1 MGTIPDNLEGIFQHL
16 REAALTMQKGG
27 GVGMD
32 FSTIR
37 PAGAPVRGVGAQA
50 SGPLSFMDAWDAMC
64 RTVMSAGQRRGAMM
78 ACLRIDHPDVL
89 EFVSAKADPGRL
101 RNFNVS
107 VAVTDEFMRAVEAGR
122 DYGLVSPRTGAEVKR
137 LDAPHDWEH
146 SLEVQLP
153 FLQRVL
159 GGFRLVP
166 ISVGDAT
173 PDEVA
178 EVLELLWGGRETL
191 VVVSS
196 DLSHYYDYETAR
208 RLDARTT
215 LAIEALEPGGLDEES
230 ACGRVPARGLLVAAK
245 RHALR
250 ARTLDLRSSGDT
262 AGSRDEVVGYAKLAL
277 SSARPDVVMHDVT
290 GVRRAW
296 RGRGIAGARYWTR
309 SATPPG
315 PRTGKTAPKRP

>member
-1 MGTIPDNLEGIFQHL
+1 VRAPAVAGTFYPAEPRALAAAVDGYL
-16 REAALTMQKGG
+16 EAARRA
-27 GVGMD
+27 
-32 FSTIR
+32 R
-37 PAGAPVRGVGAQA
+37 PAPAGGPPPKALIAPHAGYVYSGPVAASAYVEVEALRGVVRRVVLLGPSHRVPLAGLAA
-50 SGPLSFMDAWDAMC
+50 STADAFATPLGEIPVDA
-64 RTVMSAGQRRGAMM
+64 
-78 ACLRIDHPDVL
+78 
-89 EFVSAKADPGRL
+89 
-101 RNFNVS
+101 
-107 VAVTDEFMRAVEAGR
+107 EAIR
-122 DYGLVSPRTGAEVKR
+122 SIAHLPQVKR

-173 PDEVA
+173 PGEVA
-178 EVLELLWGGRETL
+178 EVLELLWGGPETL

-230 ACGRVPARGLLVAAK
+230 ACGRVPARGLLVAAR

-250 ARTLDLRSSGDT
+250 ARTLDLRNSGDT
-262 AGSRDEVVGYAKLAL
+262 AGGRDEVVGYGSYAFA
-277 SSARPDVVMHDVT
+277 
-290 GVRRAW
+290 
-296 RGRGIAGARYWTR
+296 
-309 SATPPG
+309 
-315 PRTGKTAPKRP
+315 